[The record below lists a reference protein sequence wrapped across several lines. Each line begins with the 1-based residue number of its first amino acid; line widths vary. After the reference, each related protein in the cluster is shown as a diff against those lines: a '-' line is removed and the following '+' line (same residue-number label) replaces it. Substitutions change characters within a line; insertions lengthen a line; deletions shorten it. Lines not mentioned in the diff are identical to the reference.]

1 MVAPAAA
8 PLRQAGGLLCQ
19 PLPLPQQPPSTCR
32 QEGHGGAAVHQ
43 ACALPLRR
51 GYPPPSSS
59 ATLRSDSSAGC
70 TSSRRATVAGRAAC
84 ALLCELPRRLVHRP
98 ESHNSWDWHRRRG
111 TGARA
116 ELSETR
122 SGAESRKSSGY
133 HPLEELSKPDRR
145 NKAVRATEHVLSSA
159 ELARTIAEV
168 NAEGIIFNS
177 VVPEDVTVLGT
188 DVNFLVADNGDV
200 FFELDDDE
208 EFLHNL
214 ETSQNCTLLVNFGKW
229 DDVMMSD
236 FIEEVDGVGW
246 IEVVDDEDSDSDSSG
261 DYDDDSGNLLYED
274 SEMWEA
280 MLPGGVES
288 FYDSITPEAMGSLG
302 GWGGPETLNWVHP
315 MEFAT
320 RLAHVAEHDY
330 AKEIDNPCLRLSI
343 SGIVRKVTADE
354 EEYVRELWDD
364 RFIAPDTDDE
374 ESSDV
379 EEADSIPKPSNSSVA
394 PSDDSD
400 RQANSDMEQ
409 EEAGTSPK
417 GVVRNG
423 VWMGEL
429 ISGRAQRGKGW
440 APGENL
446 RRRTRNALGVGPKED
461 KMQGSTAESSGVAEV
476 VEGLSG
482 VKGLIERAR
491 QAVGL
496 GTDQQQPDRSSCS
509 EVEDQAC
516 SSGEASAA
524 DTAKS
529 ASQVEVEV
537 PEGDY
542 VVDVGEDGSATFTW
556 MPATAKKSLEDLLR
570 SNKGKVLAV
579 EGGEFV
585 FAAETEDLDGDKIWE
600 EFGEGVGASFY
611 KLEILTI
618 QLDSVSGIQHTI
630 DVADFCSASPDLMA
644 HASGSIAEVVN
655 THKRREMAALCLREK
670 DLQVEEVW
678 MVGVDRYGLDIRVR
692 EGIEIRTLRFPFR
705 RPATNERQAEQMIQD
720 MLHPRKAGIRQ
731 RRRGP
736 LRPTRLTDRSL
747 VACCAMIT
755 AWSSGAGSGGGGGL
769 GLRTSCPG
777 ARAAVE
783 SIARPATTAAGRA
796 PAQRELLLVAASAG
810 FDDKCRPSTTF
821 ARAQALKCRR
831 RQPCANLEHLAFRC
845 AANAGG
851 SNGSSDDG
859 ATGSQTGEEAEDDEA
874 PAGAATP
881 AATPGPRDGRHQA
894 TPISSSDAGAQAGQ
908 PDGGP
913 DMQVLAQRIQV
924 VQAQERLDAEA
935 TRRNWRVGNCRHR
948 VAATLG
954 DWVRKLRFSG
964 DVVACGTFGGT
975 VFTFSLSTGQK
986 LGRYKGHGSE
996 ITALDFDGS
1005 RLVAGSEASA
1015 FLLWDTTRSNGR
1027 SDAGTSFSG
1036 HTRGV
1041 TSLQLDGNLVFSSS
1055 EDGTVRVWQA
1065 DIGECLYTLQVGYP
1079 VRCLHKSGPALA
1091 LGLAN
1096 GTVVIYSLSGQKL
1109 LRTFQ
1114 GHALPVVCVQLDQE
1128 QSRLCT
1134 GSLDAT
1140 VRLWDTRS
1148 GDCLVVFRGHTA
1160 PIVSLQ
1166 FDGDKLVTASRDG
1179 SVRVWDVGTGESW
1192 YSIWGHTAYIGSA
1205 QFDVS
1210 QLVIDGTNN
1219 GAPSCSLAPATT
1231 SVTEGQRFASPTYR
1245 TTPST
1250 P

>member
-1 MVAPAAA
+1 MPELAFALPAASGRRFAVPAAA
-8 PLRQAGGLLCQ
+8 AAAAAAIQVPARRPWRRRRPPGLRLAAETGL
-19 PLPLPQQPPSTCR
+19 PAPYFI
-32 QEGHGGAAVHQ
+32 GD
-43 ACALPLRR
+43 
-51 GYPPPSSS
+51 
-59 ATLRSDSSAGC
+59 DSSIRFLGWLHEQS
-70 TSSRRATVAGRAAC
+70 TRYDRRQSGLR
-84 ALLCELPRRLVHRP
+84 LPRRLAHRP
-98 ESHNSWDWHRRRG
+98 ESHSHWDWHRRRG
-111 TGARA
+111 MGARA
-116 ELSETR
+116 EFSETR
-122 SGAESRKSSGY
+122 SGAESRKSLGY

-208 EFLHNL
+208 EFLRNL

-246 IEVVDDEDSDSDSSG
+246 IEVVDDEDSDSESSG

-280 MLPGGVES
+280 MLPGGVER

-394 PSDDSD
+394 PSDYSD

-461 KMQGSTAESSGVAEV
+461 RTQGSTAESSGVAEV

-496 GTDQQQPDRSSCS
+496 GTDQPQPDRSSCS

-516 SSGEASAA
+516 SSGEASTA
-524 DTAKS
+524 DAAKS

-556 MPATAKKSLEDLLR
+556 MPATPKKSLEDLLR

-720 MLHPRKAGIRQ
+720 MLHPRRAGIRQ

-736 LRPTRLTDRSL
+736 LRVKRRFRPPAQAVEAAAAL
-747 VACCAMIT
+747 IT
-755 AWSSGAGSGGGGGL
+755 E
-769 GLRTSCPG
+769 
-777 ARAAVE
+777 RAAPE
-783 SIARPATTAAGRA
+783 LAPPSQPARPATAAAGR
-796 PAQRELLLVAASAG
+796 PLAQRELLLVAASACFG
-810 FDDKCRPSTTF
+810 GTGRPWTTS
-821 ARAQALKCRR
+821 AQTLRCRR
-831 RQPCANLEHLAFRC
+831 RQPCANGAILRHSAFRC
-845 AANAGG
+845 AASASGG
-851 SNGSSDDG
+851 NGSSDDG
-859 ATGSQTGEEAEDDEA
+859 AAGSQTGEEAEDDEA
-874 PAGAATP
+874 AAAEAAP
-881 AATPGPRDGRHQA
+881 AATPGPHDSRHRA
-894 TPISSSDAGAQAGQ
+894 NSISSSDAGAQAGQ

-913 DMQVLAQRIQV
+913 DMQVLAQRIHV

-935 TRRNWRVGNCRHR
+935 TQRNWRVGNCRHR
-948 VAATLG
+948 VAVTLG

-975 VFTFSLSTGQK
+975 VFTFSLSTGRE

-1015 FLLWDTTRSNGR
+1015 FLLWDTARSNGR
-1027 SDAGTSFSG
+1027 SDPGTSFSG

-1041 TSLQLDGNLVFSSS
+1041 TSLQLDGSLVFSSS

-1109 LRTFQ
+1109 LRTFL

-1140 VRLWDTRS
+1140 VRLWDTTS
-1148 GDCLVVFRGHTA
+1148 GDCLMVFRGHTA

-1179 SVRVWDVGTGESW
+1179 SVRVWDVDSGESW

-1219 GAPSCSLAPATT
+1219 DS
-1231 SVTEGQRFASPTYR
+1231 
-1245 TTPST
+1245 
-1250 P
+1250 